1 METVVKRAQQAA
13 KHEYESNLYSPTAR
27 ERIAY
32 IKGATFAA
40 TVTAEQ
46 LEAAARAHYLRAGF
60 TTEDDWNIPG
70 RESER
75 VKDGHRRYARAMFRA
90 AGFRVRAD
98 DE

>member
-1 METVVKRAQQAA
+1 METVVKRAQQEA
-13 KHEYESNLYSPTAR
+13 KHEYEPGLTLTAW

-46 LEAAARAHYLRAGF
+46 VEAAARAHYLRAGF

-75 VKDGHRRYARAMFRA
+75 VKDGHRKYARAMFRA

>member
-1 METVVKRAQQAA
+1 METVVKRAQQEA
-13 KHEYESNLYSPTAR
+13 KHEYVPTR

-60 TTEDDWNIPG
+60 TTEDDWNVPG

-75 VKDGHRRYARAMFRA
+75 VKDGHRKYARAMFRA